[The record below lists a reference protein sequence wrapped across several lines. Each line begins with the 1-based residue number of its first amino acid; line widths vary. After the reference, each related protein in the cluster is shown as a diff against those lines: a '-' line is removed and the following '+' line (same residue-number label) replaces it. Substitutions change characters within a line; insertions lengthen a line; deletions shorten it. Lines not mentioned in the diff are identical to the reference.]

1 MVTDKLFVGC
11 LAGILG
17 LLFSFATA
25 VHAMDVTLQ
34 WDANTEPELE
44 GYLLYYGTGS
54 KGDRYEGTRA
64 AEGDSPIDVGDVT
77 EFTLHDLP
85 DGEVHFFVVTA
96 YSADGTESDHSN
108 EVDAFSMKLSVG
120 SNLISLYRQP
130 VDTDIADV
138 LAPISGKFTSVWAF
152 MDGNWSVYDPANPGF
167 SDLREIEAGR
177 GYWVD
182 MRQAGTL
189 PVFGSEPS
197 HQISLTSGS
206 NLVGYNSATIREIA
220 LVTDSIAVSYTH
232 LTLPT
237 N

>member
-1 MVTDKLFVGC
+1 
-11 LAGILG
+11 
-17 LLFSFATA
+17 
-25 VHAMDVTLQ
+25 
-34 WDANTEPELE
+34 
-44 GYLLYYGTGS
+44 
-54 KGDRYEGTRA
+54 
-64 AEGDSPIDVGDVT
+64 VGDVT

-130 VDTDIADV
+130 VDTDITDV

-152 MDGNWSVYDPANPGF
+152 MDGSWRVYDPANPGF
-167 SDLREIEAGR
+167 SDLSAIEAGR

-220 LVTDSIAVSYTH
+220 LVTDSIENKCVSIWTYMEGGWKVYDPANPAFSDLSTMEPGYGYWIDVSQPCNW
-232 LTLPT
+232 TAP
-237 N
+237 